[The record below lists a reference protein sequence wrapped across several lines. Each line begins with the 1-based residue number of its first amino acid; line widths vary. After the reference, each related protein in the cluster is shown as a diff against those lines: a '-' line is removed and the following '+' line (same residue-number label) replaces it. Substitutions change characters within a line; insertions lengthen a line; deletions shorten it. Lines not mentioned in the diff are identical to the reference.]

1 MHIAPLQ
8 SAGNPADALL
18 RPASG
23 AAQQDFANVL
33 QTAVENVNR
42 LQHEAGDA
50 ARAFA
55 VGQAS
60 SIHDTMIAM
69 EKADI
74 SLRLLTQVR
83 NKAVEAYQEI
93 MRTQV

>member
-1 MHIAPLQ
+1 VQ
-8 SAGNPADALL
+8 SAGNAAETLL
-18 RPASG
+18 RPAHG
-23 AAQQDFANVL
+23 AAQQDFAKVL
-33 QTAVENVNR
+33 QSAVENVNR

-50 ARAFA
+50 AQNLVA
-55 VGQAS
+55 GQAA

-93 MRTQV
+93 MRTQI

>member
-8 SAGNPADALL
+8 SAGTPAEALL
-18 RPASG
+18 RPAHG
-23 AAQQDFANVL
+23 AAPQDFANVL

-42 LQHEAGDA
+42 LQHEAGEA
-50 ARAFA
+50 ARTFVA
-55 VGQAS
+55 GQAA
-60 SIHDTMIAM
+60 SIHDTMIAL

-93 MRTQV
+93 MRTQI

>member
-1 MHIAPLQ
+1 MHITPLQ
-8 SAGNPADALL
+8 SAGNPAEAPL
-18 RPASG
+18 RPANV

-50 ARAFA
+50 ARAFS

-74 SLRLLTQVR
+74 SLRLLTRVR

-93 MRTQV
+93 MRMQI

>member
-8 SAGNPADALL
+8 SAGHAAEARLQPA
-18 RPASG
+18 PG
-23 AAQQDFANVL
+23 AAPQGFANVL

-42 LQHEAGDA
+42 LQHGAGDA
-50 ARAFA
+50 AQTFVA
-55 VGQAS
+55 GQAAS
-60 SIHDTMIAM
+60 LHDTMIAM

-74 SLRLLTQVR
+74 ALRLLTQVR

-93 MRTQV
+93 MRMQI

>member
-1 MHIAPLQ
+1 V
-8 SAGNPADALL
+8 
-18 RPASG
+18 

-50 ARAFA
+50 ARAFS

-93 MRTQV
+93 MRMQI

>member
-8 SAGNPADALL
+8 SAGNPAEALL
-18 RPASG
+18 RPAHET
-23 AAQQDFANVL
+23 AQQDFANVL

-50 ARAFA
+50 VQTFVAGRAA
-55 VGQAS
+55 

-74 SLRLLTQVR
+74 SLRFLTQVR

-93 MRTQV
+93 MRMQI

>member
-1 MHIAPLQ
+1 MHITPLQ
-8 SAGNPADALL
+8 SAGNPAEALL
-18 RPASG
+18 RPAHG
-23 AAQQDFANVL
+23 AAPQDFATVL

-50 ARAFA
+50 AQTFA
-55 VGQAS
+55 AGQAL
-60 SIHDTMIAM
+60 SIHDTMIAV

-93 MRTQV
+93 MRTQI